1 MDYITPQIIEYDNI
15 DDLLKNDN
23 KFHSLFNNKEVPI
36 NKLLQKNFVCIV
48 GEPGIGKS
56 RLLKEIMYQINTDS
70 YFSCTASEFVNKV
83 DIIPQNI
90 QYCFIDALDEVE
102 GNLFHSTLNSIK
114 QYKFDCHNINVFFTC
129 RKHYVATYANH
140 FELCKNLTFVEIN
153 RLSENDLMKVIN
165 ERPNTTQDNIN
176 KNSKL
181 KELLTIPRYLTFLL
195 EYEDQKG
202 SILNIGELFEFII
215 DNSIKTAIKNYQKI
229 NHTEG
234 INAESMMVL
243 VKRVLEKIAF
253 IMEISRKDKISKDE
267 LYTILD
273 EAKGNM
279 TQMLISNVDLLFFE
293 NRILKKTNGVLQFEN
308 TELQEY
314 LAAKEL
320 CRQDN
325 IESVLYDIAVH
336 KELKHIYPNW
346 YDVIPHISY
355 NEDKIPTFINIVKL
369 ILSYESIIDN
379 ETIDSLV
386 KYIDTSILECNQ
398 KEELFLII
406 LEHYLRFPRYIIW
419 RSQVSR
425 LVQDCYTSNCSHRLL
440 MPFDIL
446 NKIQITN
453 ICTIIDEIAEKCK
466 LDDELY
472 SCWLNAANN
481 LIQDNDD
488 ENKLLALRFY
498 KALKNEEKL
507 ISLSEK
513 YSDFSK
519 KVKEMYCE
527 VTGYR
532 RLTDSRVVDCW
543 LDGCYEG
550 NPYAINAVLC
560 ITNPSTILYA
570 YNKIIENNKL
580 HEFYNSQRTFHV
592 FYEIHL
598 DKQFNILWNY
608 NNSDGKKLITKIIA
622 SYIDNNLYINH
633 GIICPIVKRILL
645 EKNYG
650 CEFIKY
656 FDKEWRLKNIFNQ
669 FDEKLIDAELLHILE
684 EELLESDVEEWL
696 IDDILRNLTNKIRKD
711 ESKKD
716 TISDFIKRYAKIFE
730 KWDKDSEIKANS
742 KHENPHCIETYN
754 NLSDP
759 TIPMKDK
766 YEMAYMLSQKI
777 EFTEQQSPRPLINVI
792 SSFFN
797 EIDLDKLTIKKTSNT
812 SYNISRDLIKI
823 PYFIKLL
830 IHLGCIEP
838 LKQNRI
844 LLAKI
849 LPIVYVN
856 ANFDIKEILHAYKT
870 IIGILSE
877 QDKEE
882 LFIWW
887 KSRLD
892 DFINV
897 SPDSIFTCI
906 EEYGIDAFSYKL
918 EEYIDEYIK
927 RQNLDSRLNASK
939 SLELISKG
947 YCNWDI
953 EKYRRL
959 FNVLENDG
967 IEGIKIECNA
977 IMIEKYQ
984 DIEAIQWRVEYLK
997 NNVVKYVEK
1006 DIGGFRSVSIEES
1019 EITSPN
1025 PYMFRCFMNIKGN
1038 EKLNELL
1045 YDLFDF
1051 ALELSIKNDTLQY
1064 SIYLLDQIYHFF
1076 INTDNIHFLLELR
1089 KKVENFNATNVNYS
1103 VNNIMN
1109 NAENVYLQK
1118 EKTSINKSI
1127 KLYNKCI
1134 KDNHLEIRNNGDLR
1148 RYFSRIQCEVQK
1160 EIQDQGIY
1168 ALVRQENL
1176 NEDFIQRE
1184 LKNTIINKCCQMGLE
1199 TIQIDREVTLQDNK
1213 RTDLLVRYGMCNP
1226 IMIELK
1232 LLNNNEIQNDKERQ
1246 EYKHKFIQYTR
1257 ATNACLSVFW
1267 VFNVHKNNSKIENF
1281 DKLVIE
1287 YKDLNNT
1294 LVVLTDCKCSSGV
1307 ETGMSPK
1314 QANPPK
1320 SKKNENS

>member
-114 QYKFDCHNINVFFTC
+114 HYKFDCHNINVFFTC

-195 EYEDQKG
+195 ECEKQKG

-215 DNSIKTAIKNYQKI
+215 DNSIKTAIKNY
-229 NHTEG
+229 EG
-234 INAESMMVL
+234 INYTENIRIL

-253 IMEISRKDKISKDE
+253 VMEISRKDQISIDE

-273 EAKGNM
+273 EVKGNM

-293 NRILKKTNGVLQFEN
+293 NRILKETNGIVQFEN

-355 NEDKIPTFINIVKL
+355 NEDKIHTFINIVKL
-369 ILSYESIIDN
+369 ILSYESIIES
-379 ETIDSLV
+379 ETIESLV
-386 KYIDTSILECNQ
+386 KYIDTSILEYNQ

-425 LVQDCYTSNCSHRLL
+425 FMKDCYTLNCSHRLI
-440 MPFDIL
+440 MPFNKL
-446 NKIQITN
+446 NKIQIAN
-453 ICTIIDEIAEKCK
+453 VCTIIDEIAEKCE
-466 LDDELY
+466 LYDELY
-472 SCWLNAANN
+472 RCWLDAANN

-513 YSDFSK
+513 YSSFSK
-519 KVKEMYCE
+519 KVKEKYCE
-527 VTGYR
+527 VTGYG
-532 RLTDSRVVDCW
+532 RLTSNNVVDCW
-543 LDGCYEG
+543 VNGCFER
-550 NPYAINAVLC
+550 NPYSINAVLC
-560 ITNPSTILYA
+560 IEDPSAIFYA
-570 YNKIIENNKL
+570 YNIIIENNKL
-580 HEFYNSQRTFHV
+580 HEFYNSQGTFHV

-645 EKNYG
+645 EKEYG
-650 CEFIKY
+650 NMFVKCFGREWKLKDI
-656 FDKEWRLKNIFNQ
+656 FDH
-669 FDEKLIDAELLHILE
+669 FDEELVDAEFLNVLEKVLH
-684 EELLESDVEEWL
+684 ESKVEEWR
-696 IDDILRNLTNKIRKD
+696 IDDILKYLTNKIRKD

-716 TISDFIKRYAKIFE
+716 SIFNYIERYAETFK
-730 KWDKDSEIKANS
+730 KWDDDSKKKAES
-742 KHENPHCIETYN
+742 RYDNPDCIEAYK

-759 TIPMKDK
+759 AIPMKDK

-777 EFTEQQSPRPLINVI
+777 EFTAQQSPRPLINVI

-797 EIDLDKLTIKKTSNT
+797 EIDLNKLTIEKTGNT
-812 SYNISRDLIKI
+812 SYNISIGLIKI
-823 PYFIKLL
+823 RCFIKLL
-830 IHLGCIEP
+830 VHLGYNELIN
-838 LKQNRI
+838 QNKI
-844 LLAKI
+844 LLAKT
-849 LPIVYVN
+849 LPIVCLN
-856 ANFDIKEILHAYKT
+856 TDFDTREIIHIYKSIIKT
-870 IIGILSE
+870 ISE
-877 QDKEE
+877 QEKSE
-882 LFIWW
+882 LVLWW
-887 KSRLD
+887 KSRDD

-927 RQNLDSRLNASK
+927 RQNLDNRLNASK

-1076 INTDNIHFLLELR
+1076 INTDNIHFLLEIR

-1103 VNNIMN
+1103 VINIMN

-1267 VFNVHKNNSKIENF
+1267 VFDVHKKNSKI
-1281 DKLVIE
+1281 DKFNELEIE
-1287 YKDLNNT
+1287 YQDLNNT
-1294 LVVLTDCKCSSGV
+1294 LVLLTDCKCSSGV

>member
-1 MDYITPQIIEYDNI
+1 MEQYIIPTVRKHEKLNQLLENNNLNNYLFEDKKNLSIE
-15 DDLLKNDN
+15 DLLKE
-23 KFHSLFNNKEVPI
+23 KFA
-36 NKLLQKNFVCIV
+36 CIV

-56 RLLKEIMYQINTDS
+56 RLLKEAKNLISDNQ
-70 YFSCTASEFVNKV
+70 YFYCTASEFITESVTK
-83 DIIPQNI
+83 NI
-90 QYCFIDALDEVE
+90 KYCIIDALDEVD
-102 GNLFHSTLNSIK
+102 GNLFYRTLQLIK
-114 QYKFDCHNINVFFTC
+114 QYHDNNSEVNVLFTC
-129 RKHYVATYANH
+129 RKHYIASYVKY
-140 FELCKNLTFVEIN
+140 FELFNDLTFAELC
-153 RLSENDLMKVIN
+153 RLSKNDMKEAIKGCSQ
-165 ERPNTTQDNIN
+165 PIIDNVN
-176 KNSKL
+176 KSSKL
-181 KELLTIPRYLTFLL
+181 QELLTIPRYLTFLL
-195 EYEDQKG
+195 ECEKQKG

-215 DNSIKTAIKNYQKI
+215 DNSIKTAIESYKRINY
-229 NHTEG
+229 TESLR
-234 INAESMMVL
+234 IL

-253 IMEISRKDKISKDE
+253 VMEISRKDQISKDE

-273 EAKGNM
+273 EVKGNM
-279 TQMLISNVDLLFFE
+279 TQMFISNVDLLFFE
-293 NRILKKTNGVLQFEN
+293 NRILKDTNGILQFEN

-369 ILSYESIIDN
+369 ILSYESIIES
-379 ETIDSLV
+379 ETIESLV
-386 KYIDTSILECNQ
+386 KYIDTSILEYNQ

-419 RSQVSR
+419 RSQVFQ
-425 LVQDCYTSNCSHRLL
+425 LMQDCYTSNCSHRLI
-440 MPFDIL
+440 MPFEIL
-446 NKIQITN
+446 NKIQIAN
-453 ICTIIDEIAEKCK
+453 VCTIIDEIAEKCELDNK
-466 LDDELY
+466 LY
-472 SCWLNAANN
+472 NCWLDAANN
-481 LIQDNDD
+481 LIQDNDG

-580 HEFYNSQRTFHV
+580 HEFFNPTGILHV
-592 FYEIHL
+592 FYELHL
-598 DKQFNILWNY
+598 QQQFDIIW
-608 NNSDGKKLITKIIA
+608 DGDNEGRQLMINIIA
-622 SYIDNNLYINH
+622 SYIDNNLHTNYDT
-633 GIICPIVKRILL
+633 ICPIVKRILL

-684 EELLESDVEEWL
+684 EELLESDVEEWR
-696 IDDILRNLTNKIRKD
+696 IDDILKYFTNKIRKD
-711 ESKKD
+711 KIKKD
-716 TISDFIKRYAKIFE
+716 TISDYIERYAETFK

-742 KHENPHCIETYN
+742 KFENPDYIETYN
-754 NLSDP
+754 KLYDN
-759 TIPMKDK
+759 TIPMKTK
-766 YEMAYMLSQKI
+766 YEIAYMLSYEI
-777 EFTEQQSPRPLINVI
+777 EFIERQDPQPLVNVI
-792 SSFFN
+792 SLFFT
-797 EIDLDKLTIKKTSNT
+797 EIDLDNLTIEKTGNN
-812 SYNISRDLIKI
+812 SYNTSRDLIKI
-823 PYFIKLL
+823 PCFIKLL
-830 IHLGCIEP
+830 IHLGRIE
-838 LKQNRI
+838 LLIQNRI
-844 LLAKI
+844 LLAKT
-849 LPIVYVN
+849 LPIVYIN
-856 ANFDIKEILHAYKT
+856 ANFDIKEILNAYKT
-870 IIGILSE
+870 IIGTLSE
-877 QDKEE
+877 QDKDE
-882 LFIWW
+882 LAKWW

-892 DFINV
+892 DYINV
-897 SPDSIFTCI
+897 SSDSIFTCI
-906 EEYGIDAFSYKL
+906 EEYGIDAFAYKL
-918 EEYIDEYIK
+918 EEYIDDYITH
-927 RQNLDSRLNASK
+927 QDLDNRLNASK

-947 YCNWDI
+947 YCNWNI
-953 EKYRRL
+953 EKYRDL
-959 FNVLENDG
+959 FNALKDDS
-967 IEGIKIECNA
+967 IEGVKIECNA

-984 DIEAIQWRVEYLK
+984 DIEAIQWRIDYFK
-997 NNVVKYVEK
+997 KNVVKSIENNSK
-1006 DIGGFRSVSIEES
+1006 IRSISIEES
-1019 EITSPN
+1019 EITSSN

-1109 NAENVYLQK
+1109 NAETVYLQK
-1118 EKTSINKSI
+1118 DKSSINKSI

-1134 KDNHLEIRNNGDLR
+1134 KESHLEIRNDGDLR
-1148 RYFSRIQCEVQK
+1148 RYFSRIQYEVQK

-1168 ALVRQENL
+1168 ALVRQETL
-1176 NEDFIQRE
+1176 CEDFIQRE

-1199 TIQIDREVTLQDNK
+1199 TVQVDREVTLQDNK

-1267 VFNVHKNNSKIENF
+1267 VFNVHKDNSNVENF
-1281 DKLVIE
+1281 NKLEIE

-1294 LVVLTDCKCSSGV
+1294 SVILTDCKCSSGI
-1307 ETGMSPK
+1307 ETGLSPNK
-1314 QANPPK
+1314 KEPK
-1320 SKKNENS
+1320 VKKTSTKVR

>member
-1 MDYITPQIIEYDNI
+1 MEQYITPTLRKHKKLNQLLENNNRNNYLFDHKENLSIEG
-15 DDLLKNDN
+15 LLKE
-23 KFHSLFNNKEVPI
+23 KFT
-36 NKLLQKNFVCIV
+36 CIV

-56 RLLKEIMYQINTDS
+56 RLLNELKNLILDNL
-70 YFSCTASEFVNKV
+70 YFFCTASEFKPEFVTS
-83 DIIPQNI
+83 NI
-90 QYCFIDALDEVE
+90 KYCIIDALDEVD
-102 GNLFHSTLNSIK
+102 GNLFYRTLQLIK
-114 QYKFDCHNINVFFTC
+114 QYHDNNSEVNVLFTC
-129 RKHYVATYANH
+129 RKHYIASYVKY
-140 FELCKNLTFVEIN
+140 FELFNDLTFAELC
-153 RLSENDLMKVIN
+153 RLSKNDMKEAIKGCSQ
-165 ERPNTTQDNIN
+165 PIIDNVN
-176 KNSKL
+176 KSSKL
-181 KELLTIPRYLTFLL
+181 QELLTIPRYLTFLL
-195 EYEDQKG
+195 ECEKQKG

-215 DNSIKTAIKNYQKI
+215 DNSIKTAIESYKRINY
-229 NHTEG
+229 TESLR
-234 INAESMMVL
+234 IL

-253 IMEISRKDKISKDE
+253 VMEISRKDQISKDE

-273 EAKGNM
+273 EVKGNM
-279 TQMLISNVDLLFFE
+279 TQMFISNVDLLFFE
-293 NRILKKTNGVLQFEN
+293 NRILKDTNGILQFEN

-369 ILSYESIIDN
+369 ILSYESIIES
-379 ETIDSLV
+379 ETIESLV
-386 KYIDTSILECNQ
+386 KYIDTSILEYNQ

-425 LVQDCYTSNCSHRLL
+425 LMQDCYTSNCSHRLI
-440 MPFDIL
+440 MPFEIL
-446 NKIQITN
+446 NKIQIAN
-453 ICTIIDEIAEKCK
+453 VCTIIDEIAEKCELDNK
-466 LDDELY
+466 LY
-472 SCWLNAANN
+472 NCWLDAANN
-481 LIQDNDD
+481 LIQDNND

-550 NPYAINAVLC
+550 NPYAINAVLY

-580 HEFYNSQRTFHV
+580 HEFFNPTGILHV
-592 FYEIHL
+592 FYELHL
-598 DKQFNILWNY
+598 QQQFDIIW
-608 NNSDGKKLITKIIA
+608 DGDNKGRQLMINIIA
-622 SYIDNNLYINH
+622 SYIDNNLHTNYDT
-633 GIICPIVKRILL
+633 ICPIVKRILL
-645 EKNYG
+645 EKEHG
-650 CEFIKY
+650 SVFIKC
-656 FDKEWRLKNIFNQ
+656 FDSRWKLEDIFYQ
-669 FDEKLIDAELLHILE
+669 FDVKLIDAELLHTID
-684 EELLESDVEEWL
+684 ELLHNFNAEEWL

-716 TISDFIKRYAKIFE
+716 TISDYIKRYAKIFE
-730 KWDKDSEIKANS
+730 KWDRNSIKETKYAV
-742 KHENPHCIETYN
+742 ENPQLIEAYQI
-754 NLSDP
+754 LSDP
-759 TIPMKDK
+759 NTYISTK
-766 YEMAYMLSQKI
+766 YQYAFYLSENI
-777 EFTEQQSPRPLINVI
+777 EFIQQQDPTPFINVI
-792 SSFFN
+792 KTFFE
-797 EIDLDKLTIKKTSNT
+797 EIDLDKMILERTGENSFNY
-812 SYNISRDLIKI
+812 SPELIKI
-823 PYFIKLL
+823 LYFVKTIVLL
-830 IHLGCIEP
+830 GHNEL
-838 LKQNRI
+838 LKQYRLVI
-844 LLAKI
+844 AKS
-849 LPIVYVN
+849 LPIVCLN
-856 ANFDIKEILHAYKT
+856 INFNTNEFEDYYKI
-870 IIGILSE
+870 IIGTINEHEKSE
-877 QDKEE
+877 LVE
-882 LFIWW
+882 WW
-887 KSRLD
+887 ESRKD
-892 DFINV
+892 DFMNIN
-897 SPDSIFTCI
+897 PDSIFTCI
-906 EEYGIDAFSYKL
+906 TKYGIDSLSYKL
-918 EEYIDEYIK
+918 EEYIEEYITD
-927 RQNLDSRLNASK
+927 QDLSHSITASK
-939 SLELISKG
+939 ALDIISEG

-953 EKYRRL
+953 NKYWEL
-959 FNVLENDG
+959 FDILEDDN
-967 IEGIKIECNA
+967 ITSIKMQCNA

-984 DIEAIQWRVEYLK
+984 DIEAIQWRIDYLK
-997 NNVVKYVEK
+997 KNVVKYTENNTR
-1006 DIGGFRSVSIEES
+1006 GFRSVSREES
-1019 EITSPN
+1019 EITSSN

-1199 TIQIDREVTLQDNK
+1199 TIQVDREVALQDNK
-1213 RTDLLVRYGMCNP
+1213 RTDLLIRYGMCNP

-1232 LLNNNEIQNDKERQ
+1232 LLNNDEIQKDDKRQ
-1246 EYKHKFIQYTR
+1246 EYKDKFIKYTK

-1267 VFNVHKNNSKIENF
+1267 VFNVHKKNSKI
-1281 DKLVIE
+1281 DKFEELKIE
-1287 YKDLNNT
+1287 YNDLNNT
-1294 LVVLTDCKCSSGV
+1294 LVLLTDCKCSSGV
-1307 ETGMSPK
+1307 ETGIS
-1314 QANPPK
+1314 
-1320 SKKNENS
+1320 SKKSNSKTKEKEQEQN

>member
-1 MDYITPQIIEYDNI
+1 MEQYIKPIVKKYKKINELLENNNRNNYLFDHKDNLSIEN
-15 DDLLKNDN
+15 
-23 KFHSLFNNKEVPI
+23 
-36 NKLLQKNFVCIV
+36 LLQENFVCIV

-56 RLLKEIMYQINTDS
+56 RLLNEVKNKISDKQ
-70 YFSCTASEFVNKV
+70 YFFCTASEFITESVTK
-83 DIIPQNI
+83 NI
-90 QYCFIDALDEVE
+90 KYCIIDALDEVD
-102 GNLFHSTLNSIK
+102 GNLFYRTLQLIK
-114 QYKFDCHNINVFFTC
+114 QYHDNNSEVNVLFTC
-129 RKHYVATYANH
+129 RKHYIASYVKY
-140 FELCKNLTFVEIN
+140 FELFNDLTFAELC
-153 RLSENDLMKVIN
+153 RLSKNDMKEAIKGCSQ
-165 ERPNTTQDNIN
+165 PIIDNVN
-176 KNSKL
+176 KSSKL
-181 KELLTIPRYLTFLL
+181 QELLTIPRYLTFLL
-195 EYEDQKG
+195 ECEKQKG

-215 DNSIKTAIKNYQKI
+215 DNSIKTAIESYKRINY
-229 NHTEG
+229 TESLR
-234 INAESMMVL
+234 IL

-253 IMEISRKDKISKDE
+253 VMEISRKDQISKDE

-273 EAKGNM
+273 EVKGNM
-279 TQMLISNVDLLFFE
+279 TQMFISNVDLLFFE
-293 NRILKKTNGVLQFEN
+293 NRILKETNCILQFEN

-369 ILSYESIIDN
+369 ILSYESIIES
-379 ETIDSLV
+379 ETIESLV
-386 KYIDTSILECNQ
+386 KYIDTSILEYNQ

-425 LVQDCYTSNCSHRLL
+425 LMQDCYTSNCSYRLI
-440 MPFDIL
+440 MPFEIL
-446 NKIQITN
+446 NKIQIAN
-453 ICTIIDEIAEKCK
+453 VCTIIDEIAEKCELDNK
-466 LDDELY
+466 LY
-472 SCWLNAANN
+472 NCWLDAANN
-481 LIQDNDD
+481 LIQDNDG
-488 ENKLLALRFY
+488 ENQLLALRFY

-513 YSDFSK
+513 YSSFSK
-519 KVKEMYCE
+519 KVKEKYCE
-527 VTGYR
+527 VTGYG
-532 RLTDSRVVDCW
+532 RLTSNNVVDCW
-543 LDGCYEG
+543 VNGCFER
-550 NPYAINAVLC
+550 NPYSINAVLC
-560 ITNPSTILYA
+560 IEDPSAIFYA
-570 YNKIIENNKL
+570 YNIIIENNKL
-580 HEFYNSQRTFHV
+580 HEFYNSQGTFHV

-645 EKNYG
+645 EKEYG
-650 CEFIKY
+650 NMFVKCFGREWKLKDI
-656 FDKEWRLKNIFNQ
+656 FDH
-669 FDEKLIDAELLHILE
+669 FDEELVDAEFLNVLEKVLH
-684 EELLESDVEEWL
+684 ESKVEEWR
-696 IDDILRNLTNKIRKD
+696 IDDILKYLTNKIRKD

-716 TISDFIKRYAKIFE
+716 SIFNYIERYAETFK
-730 KWDKDSEIKANS
+730 KWDDDSKKKAES
-742 KHENPHCIETYN
+742 RYDNPDCIEAYK

-759 TIPMKDK
+759 AIPMKDK

-777 EFTEQQSPRPLINVI
+777 EFTAQQSPRPLINVI

-797 EIDLDKLTIKKTSNT
+797 EIDLNKLTIEKTGNT
-812 SYNISRDLIKI
+812 SYNISIGLIKI
-823 PYFIKLL
+823 RCFIKLL
-830 IHLGCIEP
+830 VHLGYNELIN
-838 LKQNRI
+838 QNKI
-844 LLAKI
+844 LLAKT
-849 LPIVYVN
+849 LPIVCLN
-856 ANFDIKEILHAYKT
+856 TDFDTREIIHIYKSIIKT
-870 IIGILSE
+870 ISE
-877 QDKEE
+877 QEKSE
-882 LFIWW
+882 LVLWW
-887 KSRLD
+887 KSRDD

-927 RQNLDSRLNASK
+927 RQNLDNRLNASK

-1314 QANPPK
+1314 QANLPK

>member
-1 MDYITPQIIEYDNI
+1 MEQYITPTLRKHKKLNQLLENNNRNNYLFDHKENLSIEG
-15 DDLLKNDN
+15 LLKE
-23 KFHSLFNNKEVPI
+23 KFT
-36 NKLLQKNFVCIV
+36 CIV

-56 RLLKEIMYQINTDS
+56 RLLNELKNLILDNL
-70 YFSCTASEFVNKV
+70 YFFCTASEFKPEFVTS
-83 DIIPQNI
+83 NI
-90 QYCFIDALDEVE
+90 KYCIIDALDEVD
-102 GNLFHSTLNSIK
+102 GNLFYRTLQLIK
-114 QYKFDCHNINVFFTC
+114 QYHDNNSEVNVLFTC
-129 RKHYVATYANH
+129 RKHYIASYVKY
-140 FELCKNLTFVEIN
+140 FELFNDLTFAELC
-153 RLSENDLMKVIN
+153 RLSKNDMKEAIKGCSQ
-165 ERPNTTQDNIN
+165 PIIDNVN
-176 KNSKL
+176 KSSKL
-181 KELLTIPRYLTFLL
+181 QELLTIPRYLTFLL
-195 EYEDQKG
+195 ECEKQKG

-215 DNSIKTAIKNYQKI
+215 DNSIKTAIESYKRINY
-229 NHTEG
+229 TESLR
-234 INAESMMVL
+234 IL

-253 IMEISRKDKISKDE
+253 VMEISRKDQISKDE

-273 EAKGNM
+273 EVKGNM
-279 TQMLISNVDLLFFE
+279 TQMFISNVDLLFFE
-293 NRILKKTNGVLQFEN
+293 NRILKDTNGILQFEN

-369 ILSYESIIDN
+369 ILSYESIIES
-379 ETIDSLV
+379 ETIESLV
-386 KYIDTSILECNQ
+386 KYIDTSILEYNQ

-425 LVQDCYTSNCSHRLL
+425 LMQDCYTSNCSHRLI
-440 MPFDIL
+440 MPFEIL
-446 NKIQITN
+446 NKIQIAN
-453 ICTIIDEIAEKCK
+453 VCTIIDEIAEKCELDNK
-466 LDDELY
+466 LY
-472 SCWLNAANN
+472 NCWLDAANN
-481 LIQDNDD
+481 LIQDNND

-550 NPYAINAVLC
+550 NPYAINAVLY

-580 HEFYNSQRTFHV
+580 HEFFNPTGILHV
-592 FYEIHL
+592 FYELHL
-598 DKQFNILWNY
+598 QQQFDIIW
-608 NNSDGKKLITKIIA
+608 DGDNKGRQLMINIIA
-622 SYIDNNLYINH
+622 SYIDNNLHTNYDT
-633 GIICPIVKRILL
+633 ICPIVKRILL
-645 EKNYG
+645 EKEHG
-650 CEFIKY
+650 SVFIKC
-656 FDKEWRLKNIFNQ
+656 FDSRWKLEDIFYQ
-669 FDEKLIDAELLHILE
+669 FDVKLIDAELLHTID
-684 EELLESDVEEWL
+684 ELLHNFNAEEWL

-716 TISDFIKRYAKIFE
+716 TISDYIKRYAKIFE
-730 KWDKDSEIKANS
+730 KWDRNSIKETKYAV
-742 KHENPHCIETYN
+742 ENPQLIEAYQI
-754 NLSDP
+754 LSDP
-759 TIPMKDK
+759 NTYISTK
-766 YEMAYMLSQKI
+766 YQYAFYLSENI
-777 EFTEQQSPRPLINVI
+777 EFIQQQDPTPFINVI
-792 SSFFN
+792 KTFFE
-797 EIDLDKLTIKKTSNT
+797 EIDLDKMILERTGENSFNY
-812 SYNISRDLIKI
+812 SPELIKI
-823 PYFIKLL
+823 LYFVKTIVLL
-830 IHLGCIEP
+830 GHNEL
-838 LKQNRI
+838 LKQYRLVI
-844 LLAKI
+844 AKS
-849 LPIVYVN
+849 LPIVCLN
-856 ANFDIKEILHAYKT
+856 INFNTNEFEDYYKI
-870 IIGILSE
+870 IIGTINEHEKSE
-877 QDKEE
+877 LVE
-882 LFIWW
+882 WW
-887 KSRLD
+887 ESRKD
-892 DFINV
+892 DFMNIN
-897 SPDSIFTCI
+897 PDSIFTCI
-906 EEYGIDAFSYKL
+906 TKYGIDSLSYKL
-918 EEYIDEYIK
+918 EEYIEEYITD
-927 RQNLDSRLNASK
+927 QDLSHSITASK
-939 SLELISKG
+939 ALDIISEG

-953 EKYRRL
+953 NKYWEL
-959 FNVLENDG
+959 FDILEDDN
-967 IEGIKIECNA
+967 ITSIKMQCNA

-984 DIEAIQWRVEYLK
+984 DIEAIQWRIDYLK
-997 NNVVKYVEK
+997 KNVVKYTENNTR
-1006 DIGGFRSVSIEES
+1006 GSRSVSREES
-1019 EITSPN
+1019 EITSSN

-1064 SIYLLDQIYHFF
+1064 SIYLLNQIYHFF

-1127 KLYNKCI
+1127 KLYNKCV
-1134 KDNHLEIRNNGDLR
+1134 KDNHLEIRNDGDLR
-1148 RYFSRIQCEVQK
+1148 RYFSLIQCEVQK

-1199 TIQIDREVTLQDNK
+1199 TIQVDREITLQDNK

-1294 LVVLTDCKCSSGV
+1294 LVVLTDCKCSSGI
-1307 ETGMSPK
+1307 ETGLSTHKKKPK
-1314 QANPPK
+1314 VRK
-1320 SKKNENS
+1320 

>member
-1 MDYITPQIIEYDNI
+1 MEQYIKPIVKKYKKINELLENNNRNNYLFDHKDNLSIEN
-15 DDLLKNDN
+15 
-23 KFHSLFNNKEVPI
+23 
-36 NKLLQKNFVCIV
+36 LLQENFVCIV

-56 RLLKEIMYQINTDS
+56 RLLNEVKNKISDKQ
-70 YFSCTASEFVNKV
+70 YFFCTASEFITESVTK
-83 DIIPQNI
+83 NI
-90 QYCFIDALDEVE
+90 KYCIIDALDEVD
-102 GNLFHSTLNSIK
+102 GNLFYRTLQLIK
-114 QYKFDCHNINVFFTC
+114 QYHDHNSEVNVLFTC
-129 RKHYVATYANH
+129 RKHYIASYVKY
-140 FELCKNLTFVEIN
+140 FELFNDLTFAELC
-153 RLSENDLMKVIN
+153 RLSKNDMKEAIKGCSQ
-165 ERPNTTQDNIN
+165 PIIDNVN
-176 KNSKL
+176 KSSKL
-181 KELLTIPRYLTFLL
+181 QELLTIPRYLTFLL
-195 EYEDQKG
+195 ECEKQKG

-215 DNSIKTAIKNYQKI
+215 DNSIKTAIESYKRINY
-229 NHTEG
+229 TESLR
-234 INAESMMVL
+234 IL

-253 IMEISRKDKISKDE
+253 VMEISRKDQISKDE

-273 EAKGNM
+273 EVKGNM
-279 TQMLISNVDLLFFE
+279 TQMFISNVDLLFFE
-293 NRILKKTNGVLQFEN
+293 NRILKDTNGILQFEN

-369 ILSYESIIDN
+369 ILSYESIIES
-379 ETIDSLV
+379 ETIESLV
-386 KYIDTSILECNQ
+386 KYIDTSILEYNQ

-425 LVQDCYTSNCSHRLL
+425 LMQDCYTSNCSHRLI
-440 MPFDIL
+440 MPFEKL
-446 NKIQITN
+446 NKIQISN
-453 ICTIIDEIAEKCK
+453 VCTIIDEIVEKGK

-472 SCWLNAANN
+472 KCWLVAANN

-488 ENKLLALRFY
+488 ENKLLALSLY
-498 KALKNEEKL
+498 KALDNTKEL
-507 ISLSEK
+507 IRLSET
-513 YSDFSK
+513 YSGFNK
-519 KVKEMYCE
+519 KVKEKYCE
-527 VTGYR
+527 VTGYKMFTN
-532 RLTDSRVVDCW
+532 LNVVDCW
-543 LDGCYEG
+543 LEECYKC

-580 HEFYNSQRTFHV
+580 HEFFNPTGILHV
-592 FYEIHL
+592 FYELHL
-598 DKQFNILWNY
+598 QQQFDIIW
-608 NNSDGKKLITKIIA
+608 DGDNEGRQPMINIIA
-622 SYIDNNLYINH
+622 SYIDNNLHTNYDT
-633 GIICPIVKRILL
+633 ICPIVKRILF
-645 EKNYG
+645 EKKHG
-650 CEFIKY
+650 SVFIKY
-656 FDKEWRLKNIFNQ
+656 FDSRWKLEDIFYQ
-669 FDEKLIDAELLHILE
+669 FDVKLIDAELLHTID
-684 EELLESDVEEWL
+684 ELLHNLNVEEWI

-716 TISDFIKRYAKIFE
+716 TISDYIKRYAKIFE
-730 KWDKDSEIKANS
+730 KWDKDFEIKANS
-742 KHENPHCIETYN
+742 KHENPYCIDAYN

-759 TIPMKDK
+759 AIPMKDK

-777 EFTEQQSPRPLINVI
+777 EFTEQQSPQPLINVI

-797 EIDLDKLTIKKTSNT
+797 DIDLNKLTIEKTGNT

-823 PYFIKLL
+823 PCFIKLL
-830 IHLGCIEP
+830 IHLGHIE
-838 LKQNRI
+838 LLTQNRI
-844 LLAKI
+844 LLART

-870 IIGILSE
+870 IIGTLSE

-882 LFIWW
+882 LAKWW

-892 DFINV
+892 DYINV

-918 EEYIDEYIK
+918 EDYIDEYIK
-927 RQNLDSRLNASK
+927 LQNHDSRLNASK

-947 YCNWDI
+947 YCNWNI
-953 EKYRRL
+953 GKYRHL
-959 FNVLENDG
+959 FAALENDG
-967 IEGIKIECNA
+967 IDGVKMQCNT

-984 DIEAIQWRVEYLK
+984 DPEAIQWRIDYLK
-997 NNVVKYVEK
+997 KNVVKYTENNTR
-1006 DIGGFRSVSIEES
+1006 GFRSVSREES
-1019 EITSPN
+1019 EITSSN

-1064 SIYLLDQIYHFF
+1064 SIYLLDQICQFF
-1076 INTDNIHFLLELR
+1076 INTNNIHFLLELR

-1109 NAENVYLQK
+1109 SAENVYLQK

-1267 VFNVHKNNSKIENF
+1267 VFNVHKDNSNVENF
-1281 DKLVIE
+1281 NKLEIE

-1294 LVVLTDCKCSSGV
+1294 SVILTDCKCSSGI
-1307 ETGMSPK
+1307 ETGLSPNK
-1314 QANPPK
+1314 KKPK
-1320 SKKNENS
+1320 MKKTGKKVK